1 MTTTQAFCRV
11 CVLIVACAISTAL
24 PAAPVPSGTIS
35 RPTPLPLV
43 IALEAAQFSE
53 AGPVSVSSHF
63 VDQVIHSLPV
73 AAHLNYFRQLDP
85 EMLDKTLATQAQ
97 QLAFWIN
104 IYNGYTQHFL
114 KTDPALYLAN
124 RSKYFGLEQI
134 DIAGDRVSLEN
145 IEHGVLRRGA
155 SIYSL
160 GHLRT
165 LTFQRPFV
173 QRFAVDAVDFR
184 IHFALNCGARSC
196 PPVLPYVADTLDA
209 QLDAMTRDYLG
220 REARYEPDN
229 DVVRVPALLR
239 WFSAD
244 FEGGADSAKL
254 GILRRYGVIPAGAA
268 PDIRYRDYDWTL
280 QIENYA
286 VFRPSVTQ

>member
-1 MTTTQAFCRV
+1 MTLIQTVCRA
-11 CVLIVACAISTAL
+11 CVLTLACITSPWVA
-24 PAAPVPSGTIS
+24 AAAVQMGTIT
-35 RPTPLPLV
+35 RPTPLPQV
-43 IALEAAQFSE
+43 ITLDASQLSAAD
-53 AGPVSVSSHF
+53 PVAVSAHF
-63 VDQVIHSLPV
+63 VDQVIHGLPV
-73 AAHLNYFRQLDP
+73 TAHLNYFRRLDP
-85 EMLDKTLATQAQ
+85 EILDKTLATQVQ

-124 RSKYFGLEQI
+124 RSKYFGLEQV

-160 GHLRT
+160 GHVRT
-165 LTFQRPFV
+165 LAFQRSFV
-173 QRFAVDAVDFR
+173 QKFAVDAVDYR

-196 PPVLPYVADTLDA
+196 PPVLPYAAETLNV
-209 QLDAMTRDYLG
+209 QLDAIARDYLK
-220 REARYEPDN
+220 RETRYEPDN
-229 DVVRVPALLR
+229 NVVRVPALLR

-244 FEGGADSAKL
+244 FEGGSDAAKL
-254 GILRRYGVIPAGAA
+254 GILRRHGVIPEGAA

-286 VFRPSVTQ
+286 VFSPSVTQ